1 MITPKVISLQEIKLA
16 QTKTKI
22 TDMVAVRHPLSSE
35 DYRTTLIILC
45 EDGSLRMFLAA
56 KEKTGDYLVLSFYK
70 LLMLISYNTLTL
82 IKKLK
87 ILLTYTSYML
97 HISLSSNNIHFFV
110 LC

>member
-22 TDMVAVRHPLSSE
+22 TDMVAVRHPLSNG

-56 KEKTGDYLVLSFYK
+56 KEQT
-70 LLMLISYNTLTL
+70 
-82 IKKLK
+82 
-87 ILLTYTSYML
+87 
-97 HISLSSNNIHFFV
+97 SNNFIILIHNFSYLNTIFHTYI
-110 LC
+110 LIILINIHRL

>member
-56 KEKTGDYLVLSFYK
+56 KEQTGDHLIFSLYK
-70 LLMLISYNTLTL
+70 LLYMNLLI
-82 IKKLK
+82 
-87 ILLTYTSYML
+87 
-97 HISLSSNNIHFFV
+97 
-110 LC
+110 

>member
-22 TDMVAVRHPLSSE
+22 TDMVAVRHPLSSG

-56 KEKTGDYLVLSFYK
+56 KEQTGELYGYILLK
-70 LLMLISYNTLTL
+70 LIRFNQVELLLKL
-82 IKKLK
+82 IKLQNR
-87 ILLTYTSYML
+87 INCYL
-97 HISLSSNNIHFFV
+97 
-110 LC
+110 

>member
-56 KEKTGDYLVLSFYK
+56 KEQTGDLIFSLYK
-70 LLMLISYNTLTL
+70 LLYMNILIY
-82 IKKLK
+82 KLN
-87 ILLTYTSYML
+87 YY
-97 HISLSSNNIHFFV
+97 
-110 LC
+110 